1 MVERKRAEKALQM
14 SEARFRTIYEEAGM
28 GIKLI
33 GLDGHILQSNP
44 ALQEMLGYTAD
55 ELRKK
60 HFTDFTDPIDVG
72 KNVVQFE
79 QLIRGEVDHFT
90 LEKRYIHK
98 SGESVWGLVTMSA
111 VRGPDGK
118 AQFAIGMVEN
128 ISRRKA
134 IEAELTELQR
144 RLLESTESERMR
156 LAQDL
161 HDGPIQDLY
170 GITFRLNNI
179 EAGLY
184 GRSSQLGV
192 EDAKADLVQVISTL
206 RYITGEMRPPTLAP
220 FGLEKAIRSHAE
232 NFQKDHPEIAV
243 KLELMSDRKTLSEH
257 VRLALYRIYQQ
268 LISNVTRHAPGGSAD
283 HPVKPGRSADHARS
297 RGQRA
302 RVQQAAPLD

>member
-1 MVERKRAEKALQM
+1 MQSAFAFPVLVRKEIVAVLEFFSTDRLQTNDALMDMMSQIGTQLGRVVERKRAEKALQM

-60 HFTDFTDPIDVG
+60 HFTDFTDPVDVA

-79 QLIRGEVDHFT
+79 QLIRGEIDHFT

-144 RLLESTESERMR
+144 RLLESTESERI
-156 LAQDL
+156 AACP
-161 HDGPIQDLY
+161 GP
-170 GITFRLNNI
+170 
-179 EAGLY
+179 A
-184 GRSSQLGV
+184 
-192 EDAKADLVQVISTL
+192 
-206 RYITGEMRPPTLAP
+206 
-220 FGLEKAIRSHAE
+220 
-232 NFQKDHPEIAV
+232 
-243 KLELMSDRKTLSEH
+243 
-257 VRLALYRIYQQ
+257 
-268 LISNVTRHAPGGSAD
+268 
-283 HPVKPGRSADHARS
+283 
-297 RGQRA
+297 
-302 RVQQAAPLD
+302 